1 MKLSALL
8 VVLFVST
15 VSASLLPV
23 EPGGTLPIGAIKQAL
38 QREKLKLDHYAFGV
52 TNFDVFLITPISHYQ
67 LTEGSAV
74 AAAREKDKRTR
85 KHAEAVKG
93 TFRPLDELKNWA
105 EYTREYKP
113 VLLVR
118 ARPKLRETFGSALAQ
133 QPASA
138 IRFKGHSLGETAE
151 AFYSIARMAE
161 SKSLTKDYCKAL
173 LDNSKVEQAHKKG
186 KRNVPVDGCQR
197 VMTALRGEDV
207 KVGNRFAWE
216 LGPGEV
222 MFHSG
227 KLVRLQVDV
236 ASGYRDV
243 VADMTKKLGVPAEH
257 GYVTY
262 QDVVG
267 AMFPRGKAQWKSDS
281 IAAVVEEY
289 ESTVTFVTVTDAHW
303 AAMP

>member
-1 MKLSALL
+1 MKLSTLL

-23 EPGGTLPIGAIKQAL
+23 ELGGTFPVGAVKQAL
-38 QREKLKLDHYAFGV
+38 QREKLKVDHDTSGV
-52 TNFDVFLITPISHYQ
+52 
-67 LTEGSAV
+67 A
-74 AAAREKDKRTR
+74 
-85 KHAEAVKG
+85 KG
-93 TFRPLDELKNWA
+93 AFRPLEELKNWA
-105 EYTREYKP
+105 KYTREYKP
-113 VLLVR
+113 VLLVT
-118 ARPKLRETFGSALAQ
+118 ARPQLRETFGSELAQ
-133 QPASA
+133 QPAPA

-161 SKSLTKDYCKAL
+161 SKGLTKDYCKAL
-173 LDNSKVEQAHKKG
+173 LNNSKVDQAQRKV

-236 ASGYRDV
+236 ASSYGDV
-243 VADMTKKLGVPAEH
+243 VADMTKKLGAPAEH

-267 AMFPRGKAQWKSDS
+267 AIFQRGKAQWKSDS
-281 IAAVVEEY
+281 IAVVVEEY
-289 ESTVTFVTVTDAHW
+289 ESTVTFLTVTDAHW